1 MSHAL
6 LCHTTTTPFC
16 EPFHGGPTPS
26 IAQSFL
32 IGPSHGQAREAL
44 VAIDRHVGDHR
55 VANGYRCRDLD
66 YVLTLPE
73 VRQRTSHQ
81 ASPPPGAGMLGFGVR
96 CGARYDLP
104 SAKHVGLCYQHVGG
118 VR

>member
-1 MSHAL
+1 MQNRTAAIVGHAP
-6 LCHTTTTPFC
+6 LCHATTAPFC
-16 EPFHGGPTPS
+16 KPIHIGPTPS

-32 IGPSHGQAREAL
+32 RGLSHGQAREAL

-73 VRQRTSHQ
+73 VRQRTSHHVQ
-81 ASPPPGAGMLGFGVR
+81 PGPRWCQDLGVR
-96 CGARYDLP
+96 RPLWGTLRLTI
-104 SAKHVGLCYQHVGG
+104 G
-118 VR
+118 